1 MPLYKNFY
9 YKIIE
14 NKSAKERLVFLHG
27 WGQDHKILLPLAR
40 YFTDKYEII
49 LIDQYGCGKSN
60 EPNTSFDSLTYAHLY
75 EEFIKSLTEKTN
87 IFIGHSYG
95 ARVIIQIAS
104 HYPKLVHK
112 SVFIAGAGLI
122 RERSLIFKIRAKLLK
137 LLGNICKL
145 SDKLLA
151 TKLKARFGNKFGSS
165 DYKATHG
172 LMREILVKA
181 VTEDLT
187 PKLADVKCPTLLL
200 YGTEDSV
207 TPPEFGYIFDKN
219 IKNSK
224 LILIDGADHNSIL
237 TRSYHQ
243 LQHLIEDFI

>member
-27 WGQDHKILLPLAR
+27 WGQDHQILLPLAR

-104 HYPKLVHK
+104 HYPK
-112 SVFIAGAGLI
+112 
-122 RERSLIFKIRAKLLK
+122 
-137 LLGNICKL
+137 
-145 SDKLLA
+145 
-151 TKLKARFGNKFGSS
+151 
-165 DYKATHG
+165 
-172 LMREILVKA
+172 
-181 VTEDLT
+181 
-187 PKLADVKCPTLLL
+187 
-200 YGTEDSV
+200 
-207 TPPEFGYIFDKN
+207 
-219 IKNSK
+219 
-224 LILIDGADHNSIL
+224 
-237 TRSYHQ
+237 
-243 LQHLIEDFI
+243 